1 MNYCIL
7 SENGYVSGI
16 ASSDNPLPNPV
27 SEAEKNEV
35 FSMLCNKPQ
44 DAPDGYENKLRADN
58 LEWELVELPPAPEPS
73 EDVDDSEAL
82 NIILGGAA
90 E

>member
-1 MNYCIL
+1 MRFFKNIDGEYISSISTVYGQKEITEYEYNVIL
-7 SENGYVSGI
+7 SIIQNYPTS
-16 ASSDNPLPNPV
+16 
-27 SEAEKNEV
+27 
-35 FSMLCNKPQ
+35 
-44 DAPDGYENKLRADN
+44 PDGFFYKLRTDT

-82 NIILGGAA
+82 NIILGGGA

>member
-7 SENGYVSGI
+7 ETDGYVTGI

-27 SEAEKNEV
+27 TEAEKNEV
-35 FSMLCNKPQ
+35 FALLCDKPI
-44 DAPDGYENKLRADN
+44 AAEGYEYKLRADT

-82 NIILGGAA
+82 NIILGGGA

>member
-1 MNYCIL
+1 MIFKNIEGDYLIAL
-7 SENGYVSGI
+7 STGAG
-16 ASSDNPLPNPV
+16 
-27 SEAEKNEV
+27 EAEISEQEYN
-35 FSMLCNKPQ
+35 SILDIIHNAPA
-44 DAPDGYENKLRADN
+44 APDGFVYKLRADT

-82 NIILGGAA
+82 NIILGGGA

>member
-1 MNYCIL
+1 MIIK
-7 SENGYVSGI
+7 NGYII
-16 ASSDNPLPNPV
+16 AIEQDDEQYPDLIDMIR
-27 SEAEKNEV
+27 E
-35 FSMLCNKPQ
+35 KPQ
-44 DAPDGYENKLRADN
+44 DPDGYQHKLRADN

-82 NIILGGAA
+82 NIILGGGA